1 MWRRSRSRILTVT
14 MLSRGPVSTEYIGL
28 PSISPLHNCRVQ
40 ATLGYSWASV
50 QWCPIPVVLSWYI
63 SYTLALQMLRWS
75 RSLRVQCWCFSG
87 HPSQREHNWLAGQTP
102 FFQIAF
108 SFFLSLFPVARVEQQ
123 CITATVPLV
132 RPPCGDGI

>member
-1 MWRRSRSRILTVT
+1 MEKRKEKDVTVEEEEKKVKRRRSRRRILTVT
-14 MLSRGPVSTEYIGL
+14 MLSREPVSTEYIGL

-75 RSLRVQCWCFSG
+75 RSLRVQC
-87 HPSQREHNWLAGQTP
+87 
-102 FFQIAF
+102 
-108 SFFLSLFPVARVEQQ
+108 
-123 CITATVPLV
+123 
-132 RPPCGDGI
+132 